1 MPTKT
6 EVNADLL
13 AAAELGEFARVK
25 WNGGKSLYEA
35 ILAYQKEREVFCKK
49 NNMKVAQVDEFLK
62 QPEVLVN
69 RASVR
74 GYMTPLGS
82 RNGRDAAVRIGLAEK
97 AGLVATTTRV
107 SRVKTA
113 AVTKRVA
120 KKSK

>member
-13 AAAELGEFARVK
+13 AAAELGEFAKQK
-25 WNGGKSLYEA
+25 WNGDKVLFDA
-35 ILAYQKEREVFCKK
+35 VRAYQTAVVKFCKK
-49 NNMKVAQVDEFLK
+49 NNLDVANICELK
-62 QPEVLVN
+62 YNPEKYLQ
-69 RASVR
+69 RSS
-74 GYMTPLGS
+74 YKPKLSGS
-82 RNGRDAAVRIGLAEK
+82 SRDAAKKIGLAEK
-97 AGLVATTTRV
+97 AGRVATTTRV